1 MMTIKQYQSTL
12 HYYFAYYNDRI
23 DGKVGSQTK
32 AAIKAFQKA
41 YGLSA
46 DGIYGTKT
54 DAKLKGLVKNLQNN
68 LKHYY
73 GYYSGK
79 IDGIIGSGTV
89 AAIKRFQKGHNL
101 TQDGIYG
108 SSSHSRLTAQIKKL
122 QRIVGVTQDGIIGT
136 KTIAAIKAKQ
146 KSWGLTQDGVAGQK
160 FWAKANGSG
169 SGSSSSSSS
178 GGSSAHFK
186 KSEFKCGC
194 NGRYC
199 NGYPAGNMS
208 PKLLDILEKI
218 VAGNDELSD
227 LDMPSQKAASRRNSL
242 AANAWRMEDPYDNR
256 QNRPAPY
263 KRGQNSLS
271 KAEIEKRLDRE
282 KEQRRV
288 TQKMVE
294 TKEESLFLYPSK
306 GLSIFK

>member
-1 MMTIKQYQSTL
+1 MMTVKQYQSTL
-12 HYYFAYYNDRI
+12 HYYFAYYNGKI

-54 DAKLKGLVKNLQNN
+54 DTKLKSLVKNLQNN

-89 AAIKRFQKGHNL
+89 SAIKRFQKGHNL

-108 SSSHSRLTAQIKKL
+108 SKSHSRLTTQIKKL
-122 QRIVGVTQDGIIGT
+122 QKIVGTTQDGIVGT
-136 KTIAAIKAKQ
+136 KTISGIKAKQ
-146 KSWGLTQDGVAGQK
+146 KSWGLTQDGIAGTK

-169 SGSSSSSSS
+169 SSSSSSSTSS

-186 KSEFKCGC
+186 KSEFKCSCG
-194 NGRYC
+194 GKYC
-199 NGYPAGNMS
+199 NGYPAGNTS
-208 PKLLDILEKI
+208 AKLLNILEKI
-218 VAGNDELSD
+218 RSYYGKPITITSGQRCKTRNKQVGGVSNSAHTKG
-227 LDMPSQKAASRRNSL
+227 KAADIYIPGVTDTRSGRNAVVNL
-242 AANAWRMEDPYDNR
+242 AYKYGAAYAYANTSQMGNAVHIN
-256 QNRPAPY
+256 
-263 KRGQNSLS
+263 
-271 KAEIEKRLDRE
+271 
-282 KEQRRV
+282 V
-288 TQKMVE
+288 
-294 TKEESLFLYPSK
+294 
-306 GLSIFK
+306 